1 MRLNRTRVYAVLA
14 LVVLASV
21 AVLAV
26 GAQLGARQAAIMTP
40 SLAQTLVP
48 GAGQPPAPSPLRELE
63 GALLGASDGLYRVG
77 ERGELERLLKDVEIR
92 KIVRAEQGWYFLSS
106 RGVLFSADLLRFEE
120 RNAGI
125 PVKVIKTYEGGVKA
139 FANEI
144 QEVKDLELDP
154 YDHRNLAICT
164 KDEVYLSRD
173 GGLRW
178 TAVPSPVATVGLK
191 AVAITS
197 RPEPLLFASHPIN
210 GPYVRPLP
218 GGAVAGG
225 TWQRVGGELGRGD
238 PGNSNP
244 DEIADIVVE
253 ARPEGPAVWASNS
266 FLPRLYRYD
275 FDKRGFSLAYGGRED
290 FAAYES
296 LMPRADGLYF
306 VTDGE
311 VRRLPAAGLPGPAAA
326 GSAPP
331 AAGAQPAGPRAVP
344 ASAEAQTKAVRLA
357 ASVLSSQLN
366 ALYFDDG
373 SGAPASL
380 SELWLVEFKDLKPYR
395 AVADGRH
402 GFYLQTGYVVR
413 PESRARFDAV
423 MDERK
428 LDMLVID
435 LKDDYGRLRYE
446 PKDPLV
452 RSMGRWVA
460 PLDVESF
467 VREYKAKGRYLVA
480 RIVVFKDQ
488 HLHESSGG
496 AYAVWDGK
504 ENKPW
509 RGYRNVRIEA
519 PTAGAAPAAPAAPGA
534 APPPAFERE
543 YYGEYWVDPYSE
555 KVWEYNVAIA
565 REIVGLGFDEVQ
577 FDYIRFPTDG
587 VNLGDAQFRWRDRGM
602 DMESALMSFLSFARK
617 NIKAP
622 ISIDIY
628 GANGWYRSGVRTGQ
642 DVELLA
648 RYVDVIAPM
657 FYPSHFEQSFMA
669 YEPAVLRPYR
679 IYKIGTLRNA
689 YIARKKTVIRPY
701 LQAFFLN
708 VRYDR
713 EYYNPT
719 YVALQVDGV
728 RDATNEGLTFW
739 NNIGRYDDIPA
750 MRLDAAGRRL
760 AGGSFSG
767 IKVD

>member
-1 MRLNRTRVYAVLA
+1 MRLNRTRVYAALA

-48 GAGQPPAPSPLRELE
+48 GAGQAPAPPPLRELE

-106 RGVLFSADLLRFEE
+106 RGVLYSAELSVFEE

-125 PVKVIKTYEGGVKA
+125 PVKVIKTYEDGVKA

-154 YDHRNLAICT
+154 YDHRSLVICT
-164 KDEVYLSRD
+164 KDEIYISRD

-197 RPEPLLFASHPIN
+197 RPEHALFASHPIN

-225 TWQRVGGELGRGD
+225 AWQRIGGELGRGD

-275 FDKRGFSLAYGGRED
+275 FEKRAFNLAYGGRED

-311 VRRLPAAGLPGPAAA
+311 VRRLPAAGASGSPA
-326 GSAPP
+326 P
-331 AAGAQPAGPRAVP
+331 GAQPVAPRPVP
-344 ASAEAQTKAVRLA
+344 APAEAPTKAVRLA
-357 ASVLSSQLN
+357 ASALSSQLN

-373 SGAPASL
+373 SGAPLSL

-402 GFYLQTGYVVR
+402 GFYLQTGYMVR

-460 PLDVESF
+460 PLDVENF

-488 HLHESSGG
+488 HLHEAAGG
-496 AYAVWDGK
+496 AYAVWDNR

-509 RGYRNVRIEA
+509 RGYRNVRVE
-519 PTAGAAPAAPAAPGA
+519 APAAGTPAAPGQAPGA
-534 APPPAFERE
+534 APAPAFERE

-565 REIVGLGFDEVQ
+565 REIVALGFDEVQ

-587 VNLGDAQFRWRDRGM
+587 VNLGDAQYRWRDRGM

-617 NIKAP
+617 NIEAP

-689 YIARKKTVIRPY
+689 YIARRKTVIRPY

-713 EYYNPT
+713 EFYNPT

-767 IKVD
+767 IKLD

>member
-48 GAGQPPAPSPLRELE
+48 GAGQPPAPSPLREIE
-63 GALLGASDGLYRVG
+63 SALLGASDGLYRVG
-77 ERGELERLLKDVEIR
+77 GRGELERLLKDVEIR

-106 RGVLFSADLLRFEE
+106 RGILFSADLVRFEE

-154 YDHRNLAICT
+154 YDHRSLAICT
-164 KDEVYLSRD
+164 KDEIYISRD

-178 TAVPSPVATVGLK
+178 EAVPSPVATVGLK

-225 TWQRVGGELGRGD
+225 AWQRIGGELGRGD

-244 DEIADIVVE
+244 DEVADIVVE

-266 FLPRLYRYD
+266 FMPRLYRYD
-275 FDKRGFSLAYGGRED
+275 FERRAFNLAYGGRED

-311 VRRLPAAGLPGPAAA
+311 VRRLPAAGATGAGAAA
-326 GSAPP
+326 SP
-331 AAGAQPAGPRAVP
+331 AGAQPAAPRPIP
-344 ASAEAQTKAVRLA
+344 APAEAPTKTVRLA
-357 ASVLSSQLN
+357 ASALSSQLN
-366 ALYFDDG
+366 SLYFDDG
-373 SGAPASL
+373 SGAPLSL

-488 HLHESSGG
+488 HLHEAAGG

-509 RGYRNVRIEA
+509 RGYRNVRVE
-519 PTAGAAPAAPAAPGA
+519 APAAGTPAAPGQ
-534 APPPAFERE
+534 APGTAPAPAFERE

-565 REIVGLGFDEVQ
+565 REIVALGFDEVQ

-587 VNLGDAQFRWRDRGM
+587 VNLGDAQYRWRDRGM

-617 NIKAP
+617 NIEAP

-689 YIARKKTVIRPY
+689 YIARRKTVIRPY

-713 EYYNPT
+713 EFYNPT

-767 IKVD
+767 IKLD